1 MLAKEFKEII
11 FGFGHENVQA
21 THQATIEFTKDKH
34 LSRNGD
40 CVLVVA
46 ADKGLRDLSAD
57 FKDALRKPR
66 AKLTV
71 LVEVGK
77 IAEEIHAEG
86 SPHLTLTHS
95 TEMVLRKSDFS
106 SDRTLGIYADK
117 AAKNLSRDLVEKL
130 KNREQCAKITLIV
143 QV

>member
-1 MLAKEFKEII
+1 M
-11 FGFGHENVQA
+11 
-21 THQATIEFTKDKH
+21 
-34 LSRNGD
+34 
-40 CVLVVA
+40 A